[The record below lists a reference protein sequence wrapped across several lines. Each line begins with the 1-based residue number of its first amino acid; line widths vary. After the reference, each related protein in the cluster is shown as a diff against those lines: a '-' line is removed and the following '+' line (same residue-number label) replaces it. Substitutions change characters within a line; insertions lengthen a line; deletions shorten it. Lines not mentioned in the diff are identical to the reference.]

1 MKAKSSWQKKTTS
14 FDRVNTVILCLFSLL
29 MIYPFYQCL
38 IVSFSNGS
46 DIDYNGVVYFWPRV
60 FSVSSYQ
67 YIFSDLQ
74 FLIALRNTVLRTLA
88 GVVIGLVITSTFAFA
103 ISHKNLLMRKFFTS
117 MGLITM
123 YFSGGLIPTFLL
135 IRDVGLYDNFLVYL
149 LPSAFSMFNTMI
161 FVAYFR
167 GIPPDIEECAS
178 IDGANELTIFF
189 KIMVP
194 IAMPVFA
201 CLALYVAVWQWNQYF
216 DCMIYT
222 DNTKLEV
229 LSYLFAQ
236 LLLQQRYLDTIVQ
249 TMDNLTPEQIVALKG
264 PVTSLTT
271 QMATMLV
278 TTAPILCAYPFLQ
291 KYFVNG
297 IMVGSLKE

>member
-1 MKAKSSWQKKTTS
+1 MTL
-14 FDRVNTVILCLFSLL
+14 FDGINLAVLTLFSLV
-29 MIYPFYQCL
+29 MIYPFYQCV
-38 IVSFSNGS
+38 IVSFSNGT
-46 DIDYNGVVYFWPRV
+46 DIDYNGVVYFWPRL
-60 FSVSSYQ
+60 FSLASYK

-74 FLIALRNTVLRTLA
+74 FLIALRNTVVRTLCGA
-88 GVVIGLVITSTFAFA
+88 VIGLLITSMFAYA
-103 ISHKNLLMRKFFTS
+103 ISHKQLLLRKFFTTL
-117 MGLITM
+117 GLITM

-135 IRDVGLYDNFLVYL
+135 IRDLGLYDNFLVYL

-167 GIPPDIEECAS
+167 GIPYDIEECAS
-178 IDGANELTIFF
+178 IDGANELTVFF
-189 KIMVP
+189 KIIVP

-222 DNTKLEV
+222 DSPKLEV

-236 LLLQQRYLDTIVQ
+236 LLLKQQYLDTVIQ
-249 TMDNLTPEQIVALKG
+249 TMDNLTPAQIVALKG

-278 TTAPILCAYPFLQ
+278 TTAPILCVYPFLQ
-291 KYFVNG
+291 KYFVKG